1 MDFFNGFYQPRRSLW
16 GNVLSALFGT
26 LVGGALVAFILLRFF
41 VPGQE
46 AAQNQSN
53 IVPQTQQPSQ
63 QQEEIPFNEQ
73 DRPEYQNTAV
83 VRAAEKVV
91 PAVVGITNKVNVF
104 SMFHGRTVLQDK
116 GTGSGVIID
125 PDGYIVTNN
134 HVIEGADEIW
144 VTLGDEKEY
153 KAELVGKDRVSDL
166 AVIKINAANLTAAT
180 FGDSDKIVVGEMAI
194 AIGNPLGLRF
204 SQSVTVGYISSK
216 QREITDGTQT
226 LYVIQTDAAI
236 NSGNS
241 GGPLVNLK
249 GEVIGINTAKI
260 MLTGVE
266 GMGFAIPSNTVKKVA
281 EELIAKGYVV
291 RPRLGVY
298 NGGDIDAALAKQ
310 LQLPVDYGMIVYA
323 VDPGSPADKAGMR
336 SGDIIIEF
344 AGKKIETFS
353 DLQKAIYAQK
363 VGDTVEIVVV
373 RDRQKLT
380 LTATL
385 TEAAN
390 MDD

>member
-1 MDFFNGFYQPRRSLW
+1 MDFFNGFYQPRRGLW
-16 GNVLSALFGT
+16 GIILSALFGT
-26 LVGGALVAFILLRFF
+26 LVGGALVAFILLHFLA
-41 VPGQE
+41 PGQD
-46 AAQNQSN
+46 AAQNQAPLA
-53 IVPQTQQPSQ
+53 PQTGQPSQ
-63 QQEEIPFNEQ
+63 QQEDIPYSEQ

-91 PAVVGITNKVNVF
+91 PAVVGITNKVDVF
-104 SMFHGRTVLQDK
+104 SMFHGRTILQDK
-116 GTGSGVIID
+116 ATGSGVIID

-134 HVIEGADEIW
+134 HVIDEADEIW
-144 VTLGDEKEY
+144 VTLGDDKEY

-166 AVIKINAANLTAAT
+166 AVIKIDAQNLPAAT

-266 GMGFAIPSNTVKKVA
+266 GMGFAIPSNTVKKVT
-281 EELIAKGYVV
+281 EELIDKGYVV

-298 NGGDIDAALAKQ
+298 NGGDIDAALARQ
-310 LQLPVDYGMIVYA
+310 LQLPVEYGMIVYA
-323 VDPGSPADKAGMR
+323 VDPGSPAEKAGMR

-344 AGKKIETFS
+344 NGKKIETFS

-390 MDD
+390 VNE